1 MYSSIAMTGCDHCVV
16 RNRAICSTLDAAE
29 LAALNQI
36 SHHRELKAG
45 QTLAWEGD
53 ESFQVANVIEGVLKL
68 SASLS
73 DGREQIVG
81 VAYPSDFVGR
91 PYGSQ
96 NRQTITAITDV
107 RLCAFRRV
115 DFERF
120 SADHPDLE
128 HKILQRT
135 LTELDRARQWM
146 LLLGRKS
153 AREKLASFLL
163 EMSERLADSGCQ
175 SRALPADRFGLPFGR
190 QQIADILG
198 LTIETVSRQLTELK
212 KSGFIELPD
221 NRTVIIK
228 DRKRLEQMTDQP
240 GSAREGKRH

>member
-1 MYSSIAMTGCDHCVV
+1 MTGGDHCVV

-36 SHHRELKAG
+36 SHHRALKAG

-81 VAYPSDFVGR
+81 VAYPSDFIGR

-107 RLCAFRRV
+107 RLCAFSRV

-120 SADHPDLE
+120 SAQHPDLE

-153 AREKLASFLL
+153 AQEKLASFLL
-163 EMSERLADSGCQ
+163 EMSERLADSGCR
-175 SRALPADRFGLPFGR
+175 SRGAPADQFGLPFGR

-212 KSGFIELPD
+212 KSGLIELPD
-221 NRTVIIK
+221 NRKVVIRN
-228 DRKRLEQMTDQP
+228 RKRLQQMTDQP
-240 GSAREGKRH
+240 SLSR

>member
-1 MYSSIAMTGCDHCVV
+1 MTGCDHCVV

-36 SHHRELKAG
+36 SHHRDLKAG

-81 VAYPSDFVGR
+81 VAYPSDFIGR

-107 RLCAFRRV
+107 RLCTFRRA

-120 SADHPDLE
+120 SANHPDLE

-175 SRALPADRFGLPFGR
+175 SRAMPTDQFGLPFGR

-212 KSGFIELPD
+212 KSGLIELPD
-221 NRTVIIK
+221 NRKVVIK
-228 DRKRLEQMTDQP
+228 DRKGLEQMTDQS
-240 GSAREGKRH
+240 GLGR

>member
-1 MYSSIAMTGCDHCVV
+1 MNACDHCVV

-29 LAALNQI
+29 LTALNQI
-36 SHHRELKAG
+36 SQHRDLKAG
-45 QTLAWEGD
+45 QTLTWEGD
-53 ESFQVANVIEGVLKL
+53 ESLQLANVIEGVLKL
-68 SASLS
+68 STSLS

-81 VAYPSDFVGR
+81 IAYPSDFIGR
-91 PYGSQ
+91 PYGAESH
-96 NRQTITAITDV
+96 QTITAITDT
-107 RLCAFRRV
+107 RLCAFHRA

-120 SADHPDLE
+120 ASEHPGLE
-128 HKILQRT
+128 LKILQRT

-153 AREKLASFLL
+153 AREKLATFLL

-175 SRALPADRFGLPFGR
+175 SSGLPADQFGLPFGR

-212 KSGFIELPD
+212 KSGLIELPD
-221 NRTVIIK
+221 NRKIIIK
-228 DRKRLEQMTDQP
+228 DRDVLASMTGHP
-240 GSAREGKRH
+240 G